1 MNPDLGMNLDDLPP
15 ATLGSSERRI
25 LEQTLPV
32 LAEGLGRSMQEVA
45 EISGIGRTTLYR
57 HFKTREDLIR
67 AIHVLAME
75 EAITAV
81 RESRL
86 EEGSAEEAMRRL
98 VAALCSIGNKYRVL
112 LAHQPAVMKEMG
124 QSLTEISGPL
134 YALVQRGQRE
144 GVFTESLSPRWVLS
158 AMGSLVVAAIKLV
171 QEGDLA
177 RNHAPDM
184 VTDTLLVGI
193 RSRSAGGD
201 PTPGVK
207 PTPI

>member
-1 MNPDLGMNLDDLPP
+1 MNPDLGVNLEAPAS
-15 ATLGSSERRI
+15 ATLGPLERRI

-75 EAITAV
+75 EAIAAV

-98 VAALCSIGNKYRVL
+98 VAALCSIGNKYIVL
-112 LAHQPAVMKEMG
+112 LAHQPAVVKEM
-124 QSLTEISGPL
+124 
-134 YALVQRGQRE
+134 
-144 GVFTESLSPRWVLS
+144 
-158 AMGSLVVAAIKLV
+158 
-171 QEGDLA
+171 
-177 RNHAPDM
+177 
-184 VTDTLLVGI
+184 
-193 RSRSAGGD
+193 
-201 PTPGVK
+201 
-207 PTPI
+207 